1 MKLRLMAAIYSAA
14 SLALMVFA
22 LGAPLKA
29 S

>member
-22 LGAPLKA
+22 LGAPYKA
-29 S
+29 A